1 MSQRRKPSFE
11 ILTIMM
17 YGLLR
22 MYIDLHVREYY
33 FLQWLIHDKS
43 MLTFDY
49 LHVMDFKS
57 HYIFLV
63 YLVQPKVLG
72 WSWLKAFNTSELGC
86 KELKILV
93 WVLEVFITINMKEV
107 PNATWEIFG
116 HMIKPIT
123 NIIWIYGAFK
133 IIKG

>member
-1 MSQRRKPSFE
+1 
-11 ILTIMM
+11 M

-22 MYIDLHVREYY
+22 MCIHLHVIEYY

-63 YLVQPKVLG
+63 YLMQLKVLG
-72 WSWLKAFNTSELGC
+72 CSWLKTFNTSEFGC
-86 KELKILV
+86 KELKIV
-93 WVLEVFITINMKEV
+93 VSVLEVFITINMKEL

-116 HMIKPIT
+116 HMIKPIP
-123 NIIWIYGAFK
+123 NIIWTYGALK